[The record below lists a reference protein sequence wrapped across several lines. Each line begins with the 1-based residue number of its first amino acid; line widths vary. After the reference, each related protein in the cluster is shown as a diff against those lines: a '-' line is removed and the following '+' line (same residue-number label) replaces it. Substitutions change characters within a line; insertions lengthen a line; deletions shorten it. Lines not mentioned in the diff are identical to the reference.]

1 MATGLR
7 LAASLVLA
15 LQLAYGHRVVAS
27 EPNVPPDKILPQ
39 LAWSFKEPVPASV
52 EDLLKQ
58 LDAYAKSIKE
68 TVNKRELQK
77 VFPGKQ
83 LDIQYKYAVQL
94 PTGQW
99 DTLKVVVRVKERG
112 KPLTYGEILL
122 QLHQASHQHLKNED
136 HHYFEG
142 LYRLSRP
149 FEQGV
154 PAYEVYLGS

>member
-1 MATGLR
+1 MANGLR

-15 LQLAYGHRVVAS
+15 LQVAWAARVVAS
-27 EPNVPPDKILPQ
+27 EANVPDKILPQ

-52 EDLLKQ
+52 EDLIKQ

-68 TVNKRELQK
+68 TLNKRGLQR

-83 LDIQYKYAVQL
+83 LDIQYKYATQR

-122 QLHQASHQHLKNED
+122 QLHQASHQHLKGED

-142 LYRLSRP
+142 LYRLSMP
-149 FEQGV
+149 F
-154 PAYEVYLGS
+154 